1 MGAHLAA
8 LCWKPSCARTRVGML
23 DLYWDLHC
31 PECRGV
37 AGDYARLND
46 VHALSHC
53 NTCQIDFRVNFD
65 HNVEVIFRPNQS
77 VRTVDATVEF
87 CVGSPQR
94 QPHIAFSTI
103 VPPRSMKDDIPC
115 GRRNYPALRF
125 CLRPTT
131 AQKKSTFMWITKSGR
146 QA

>member
-1 MGAHLAA
+1 VPW
-8 LCWKPSCARTRVGML
+8 C
-23 DLYWDLHC
+23 
-31 PECRGV
+31 

-94 QPHIAFSTI
+94 QPHIAFSRI
-103 VPPRSMKDDIPC
+103 VPPREELPFSTTLNE
-115 GRRNYPALRF
+115 GRYSLRSSQ
-125 CLRPTT
+125 LSGAQILLATNDGAEKINLHVDNKEWPTGVTELGLMPYIRLINETDQAQRPL
-131 AQKKSTFMWITKSGR
+131 I
-146 QA
+146 